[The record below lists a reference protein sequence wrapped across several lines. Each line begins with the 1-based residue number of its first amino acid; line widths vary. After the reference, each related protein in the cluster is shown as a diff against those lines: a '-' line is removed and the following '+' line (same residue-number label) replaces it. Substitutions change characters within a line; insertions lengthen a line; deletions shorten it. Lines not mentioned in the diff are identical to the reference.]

1 MTWLTANAR
10 GRSDREIASVLW
22 KALSCGW
29 AGQEIFR
36 NDMRQEG
43 EERHRRKIFIFND
56 KGSQFLIL

>member
-22 KALSCGW
+22 RALSCGL

-36 NDMRQEG
+36 DDMRQEG
-43 EERHRRKIFIFND
+43 EERRRRIIFIFKD
-56 KGSQFLIL
+56 EGSQFLIL